1 MKKRVSLI
9 LTVLLLLSIVVI
21 PMPSHAASPGSSAG
35 RVALSSGRLNVRAA
49 PSTGGAWLS
58 SLTAGTTVTLLGR
71 SGDWWRVEYAAGRFG
86 YCHADYITPLGGT
99 TATVATGGSSLNVRR
114 GAGTGYARIEGLPD
128 GERVVVLSTSGGWS
142 RILYRGVKLGYVSA
156 IYLRADLAYPAV
168 SLPVPHFR
176 QTDSRWSWRTLGSS
190 GKTIGKVG
198 CATTSIAMME
208 SYRTGTTVTPD
219 VMCRRLTYTASGN
232 VYWPSHYT
240 LVTDYS
246 LDTIYRLL
254 SQGNPV
260 MLGGKTASGGQHWIV
275 VTGYV
280 GGATLT
286 PSGFLINDPG
296 VGSRRTLGEFF
307 SAYPYFYKMFY
318 Y

>member
-21 PMPSHAASPGSSAG
+21 PMPAEAASLGSSAG
-35 RVALSSGRLNVRAA
+35 RVALSSGRLNVRAS
-49 PSTGGAWLS
+49 PSTSGAWLS
-58 SLTAGTTVTLLGR
+58 SLTAGTTVTLVGK
-71 SGDWWRVEYAAGRFG
+71 SGEWWRVEYAAGRYG

-99 TATVATGGSSLNVRR
+99 TATVATGGSRLNVRS
-114 GAGTGYARIEGLPD
+114 GAGTSYARVDALAD

-142 RILYRGVKLGYVSA
+142 RILYGGVKLGYVSA
-156 IYLRADLAYPAV
+156 AYLRADLAYPAV
-168 SLPVPHFR
+168 SLSVPHFL

-219 VMCRRLTYTASGN
+219 VMCRRLTYTSTGN

-246 LDTIYRLL
+246 LKTIYRLL
-254 SQGNPV
+254 SQGKPV
-260 MLGGKTASGGQHWIV
+260 MLGAKTASGGQHWIV
-275 VTGYV
+275 VVGYV
-280 GGATLT
+280 GGDRLT
-286 PSGFLINDPG
+286 PAGFLIHDPG
-296 VGSRRTLGEFF
+296 APSRRTLGDFF
-307 SAYPYFYKMFY
+307 AAYPYFYKMFY

>member
-1 MKKRVSLI
+1 MRHELQNDKVRFYIGDVRDRASVDGAMRGVDYVFSAAALKQVPSCEFFPLEAVH
-9 LTVLLLLSIVVI
+9 TNVLGANNVI
-21 PMPSHAASPGSSAG
+21 E
-35 RVALSSGRLNVRAA
+35 RA
-49 PSTGGAWLS
+49 
-58 SLTAGTTVTLLGR
+58 
-71 SGDWWRVEYAAGRFG
+71 
-86 YCHADYITPLGGT
+86 
-99 TATVATGGSSLNVRR
+99 VATGV
-114 GAGTGYARIEGLPD
+114 
-128 GERVVVLSTSGGWS
+128 ERVVVLSTSGGWS
-142 RILYRGVKLGYVSA
+142 RILYGGVKLGYVSA
-156 IYLRADLAYPAV
+156 AYLRTDLAYPAV
-168 SLPVPHFR
+168 SLSVPHFR

-240 LVTDYS
+240 LVTSFS

-254 SQGNPV
+254 SQGKPV